1 MDFIYLFFN
10 NFEFLLPE
18 IYFITSLIGLIFY
31 SGFVIYNNYILTS
44 YINKIS
50 LCVVGVMIVLILN
63 TCFNNYNFIFII
75 KLIIILSV
83 FCCLI
88 FSENSILQTFEFS
101 FLILLSLVG
110 FILLVMSFD
119 LILLYLAIEIQSISF
134 YILGGLKK
142 NSAFSTEAG
151 LKYFIL
157 GALASGL
164 FLLGCSLIYGTT
176 GTINFKDLAHV
187 FVFFQSEFLLI
198 VGSLCIL
205 FAIFFKLSAAPFHI
219 WSPDIYEGAPS
230 IVTAFFSITPKLGI
244 LIILMKFLNEIFYE
258 SASII
263 FWWETFGLF
272 CAFLSIFIGSLTA
285 LQQTRIKRL
294 LAYSAIGHVGYSLIG
309 IFSGNIEG
317 IQAVFFYLIFYIITN
332 ICIWGS
338 ILSLHKIKFIT
349 DLKNIYFINPFL
361 CFILLISFFSL
372 TGIPPLA
379 GFLAKLSIFFSA
391 LESNLYLLVFFSVL
405 LSVISTFYYLR
416 LIKIISFEKQLIWGF
431 NSITCIYSK
440 LTSFIISV
448 NFISLFLFF
457 VFPLPLS
464 LIAYYLSLFCK

>member
-1 MDFIYLFFN
+1 
-10 NFEFLLPE
+10 
-18 IYFITSLIGLIFY
+18 
-31 SGFVIYNNYILTS
+31 
-44 YINKIS
+44 
-50 LCVVGVMIVLILN
+50 
-63 TCFNNYNFIFII
+63 
-75 KLIIILSV
+75 
-83 FCCLI
+83 
-88 FSENSILQTFEFS
+88 
-101 FLILLSLVG
+101 
-110 FILLVMSFD
+110 MSFD

-164 FLLGCSLIYGTT
+164 FLFGCSLIYGIT
-176 GTINFKDLAHV
+176 GTTNFKDLAHI
-187 FVFFQSEFLLI
+187 FISFQNEPLLI

-205 FAIFFKLSAAPFHI
+205 FAIFFKLSVAPFHI

-244 LIILMKFLNEIFYE
+244 FIVLIRFFNEIFYDLTN
-258 SASII
+258 IV
-263 FWWETFGLF
+263 FWWEIFGVF

-309 IFSGNIEG
+309 FFSGNIEG

-332 ICIWGS
+332 LCIWGS
-338 ILSLHKIKFIT
+338 ILSLNKIKFIM

-361 CFILLISFFSL
+361 GFSLLISFFSL
-372 TGIPPLA
+372 AGIPPLA

-391 LESNLYLLVFFSVL
+391 LESNLYLLVFLSVF
-405 LSVISTFYYLR
+405 LSVISAFYYLR
-416 LIKIISFEKQLIWGF
+416 LIKIISFEKRLIWNF
-431 NSITCIYSK
+431 NTITCIFSK
-440 LTSFIISV
+440 FISFIISIS
-448 NFISLFLFF
+448 FISLFLFF

-464 LIAYYLSLFCK
+464 VITYYLSLLCF